1 MAAFQVGEM
10 YPESVRYL
18 RAESLPEAV
27 ELLEDHGPDARL
39 LAGGQSL
46 VPLMKFRLAVPDV
59 VVDISHITP
68 DVSIQC
74 DGNSALIHALAT
86 HREIGEHDALIST
99 FNIISD
105 AIPLLA
111 DPQVR
116 TMGTIGGALAE
127 ADPSGDWGPLLLAT
141 NGSINTISP
150 TGTRSIHASELF
162 TGPFQTDL
170 GAAEII
176 ESIEIPMPTSPAG
189 GAYLKVKRRQGV
201 YATATVGVHVE
212 LDDDERCSSVGVAC
226 SAVEPT
232 YANPEVGDV
241 FVGNRLTND
250 RIDQAAARLR
260 ETLEPVDDS
269 HASPR
274 FKRNVCGKLLA
285 RGLRAADQRAR
296 GQDVS
301 VDPMGAA

>member
-10 YPESVRYL
+10 YPESVRYR
-18 RAESLPEAV
+18 RAQSLAEAV
-27 ELLEDHGPDARL
+27 ELLEAHGPDARL

-59 VVDISHITP
+59 LVDISHISP
-68 DVSIQC
+68 DVPVQY
-74 DGNSALIHALAT
+74 DGDTARIHALAT
-86 HREIGEHDALIST
+86 HREIGEHDGLVST
-99 FNIISD
+99 FDIIGD

-127 ADPSGDWGPLLLAT
+127 ADPSGDWGPLLIAT
-141 NGSINTISP
+141 NGTVNTISP
-150 TGTRSIHASELF
+150 TGTRSIPASALF

-170 GAAEII
+170 GPAEII
-176 ESIEIPMPTSPAG
+176 ESIEIPIPESTAG

-212 LDDDERCSSVGVAC
+212 FDDDERCTAIGVAC

-232 YANPEVGDV
+232 YANPKVGDV
-241 FVGNRLTND
+241 FDGNRITKD
-250 RIDQAAARLR
+250 RIDQAARLLT
-260 ETLEPVDDS
+260 ETLDPVGDS
-269 HASPR
+269 HASAG
-274 FKRNVCGKLLA
+274 FKRNVCGKLFT
-285 RGLRAADQRAR
+285 RGLRAADRRAW
-296 GQDVS
+296 GQDGS